1 VIIRR
6 AVKEDYIS
14 FVEIEKQHKGFPC
27 WSVAAFSK
35 EEENPYSV
43 TLAAEKEGK
52 IVAFLNFHMLR
63 PEVEINL
70 IAVDRNFLR
79 CGIATRLLAKLR
91 EYAKKSLCT
100 SVILDVRADNAPALE
115 FYKKEG
121 FRVEGSRPK
130 FYNDNGDALLMRA
143 PVRKENVL

>member
-1 VIIRR
+1 
-6 AVKEDYIS
+6 
-14 FVEIEKQHKGFPC
+14 
-27 WSVAAFSK
+27 
-35 EEENPYSV
+35 
-43 TLAAEKEGK
+43 
-52 IVAFLNFHMLR
+52 MLR

>member
-1 VIIRR
+1 MIIRR
-6 AVKEDYIS
+6 AVKEDYAS
-14 FVEIEKQHKGFPC
+14 FVEIEKQHPGLPC
-27 WSVAAFSK
+27 WSADAFAK
-35 EEENPYSV
+35 EENNPYSI
-43 TLAAEKEGK
+43 TLAAEKDGK
-52 IVAFLNFHMLR
+52 SVAFLNFHIIR

-79 CGIATRLLAKLR
+79 QGIASKLIAKLR

-100 SVILDVRADNAPALE
+100 SVILDVRADNGPALE

-121 FRVEGSRPK
+121 FKVEGGRPK

-143 PVRKENVL
+143 PVRKENAL